1 MYVSNLASRNKLS
14 INVTFISNLTITSQ
28 QANHQV
34 LFALFGV
41 ETVQK
46 TCFENMVG
54 EEVGFHRDIDDDNNQ
69 TLTLGVLRSK
79 PQPIG
84 LLYQTA

>member
-1 MYVSNLASRNKLS
+1 VSL
-14 INVTFISNLTITSQ
+14 TSQ

-34 LFALFGV
+34 LSALFGV
-41 ETVQK
+41 ETVRK
-46 TCFENMVG
+46 TWFENMVG

-79 PQPIG
+79 PRPFR
-84 LLYQTA
+84 LLYQTARDSDGQKGH